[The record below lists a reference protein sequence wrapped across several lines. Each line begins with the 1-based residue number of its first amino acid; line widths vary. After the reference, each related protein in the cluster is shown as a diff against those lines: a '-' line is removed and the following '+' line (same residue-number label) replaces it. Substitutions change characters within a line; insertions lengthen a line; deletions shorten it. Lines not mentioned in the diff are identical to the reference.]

1 MASQQRQWTVLDL
14 LNWTRQFFE
23 KKQITPARLEAE
35 VLLAHVLECERIE
48 LYTGFD
54 RVVPAD
60 KLAEFKR
67 LIVER
72 SQHRP
77 TQYILG
83 RVEFMSMEFIVNEAV
98 LIPRPETEHLVEAL
112 VSRAREPADA
122 KILDIGT
129 GSGCIP
135 ISAAAQLPQAEFW
148 AVDVSEQALAVARE
162 NAQRHNMAERIHF
175 LHGDL
180 FEPVA
185 GLVFDFIASNP
196 PYVSES
202 EWDELPPEVRD
213 YEPRPALAGGPDGLE
228 VYRRIIPLAEE
239 FLLPGGRLLLEL
251 PAGKAQAVRA
261 IAEESTRLCEEET
274 IRDYQDIERVLILAA
289 APEDIPRA

>member
-1 MASQQRQWTVLDL
+1 MASPQRQWTVLAL

-23 KKQITPARLEAE
+23 KKMIDPARLEAE
-35 VLLAHVLECERIE
+35 VLLAHVLGCERIH

-54 RVVPAD
+54 RVVPAP

-67 LIVER
+67 LIIER

-83 RVEFMSMEFIVNEAV
+83 RAEFMSMEFIVNEAV

-112 VSRAREPADA
+112 ISRARELADA
-122 KILDIGT
+122 KILDLGT

-135 ISAAAQLPQAEFW
+135 VSAARHLPEAEFW
-148 AVDVSEQALAVARE
+148 AVDVSDEALAVARR
-162 NAQRHNMAERIHF
+162 NADRHEVAERIHF
-175 LHGDL
+175 LRGDL
-180 FEPVA
+180 FEPVG
-185 GLVFDFIASNP
+185 GLSFDFIASNP

-202 EWDELPPEVRD
+202 EWDELAPEVRD
-213 YEPRPALAGGPDGLE
+213 HEPRTALAGGPDGLDA
-228 VYRRIIPLAEE
+228 YREIIPRAKE

-251 PAGKAQAVRA
+251 PAGKAQAVRE
-261 IAEESTRLCEEET
+261 IAAQSSGLHEEET
-274 IRDYQDIERVLILAA
+274 IRDYQDIERVLVLAA
-289 APEDIPRA
+289 APEDSWRP